1 MQGINQYM
9 CVRLSRE
16 AHHLGRVFKRPDG
29 PEWHEFQI
37 DLDAVLIGQF
47 AHFRQSVRN
56 ESQIGTVSCN
66 AQACRAEC
74 SSGLEQGLVILRPSG
89 PGQRYQLD
97 IKNRNAGCCHALANL
112 IAFMAC
118 PQRVFDASSLLH
130 YHGHGVRESDA
141 QAVQWFERAARQGL
155 AEAQFHLGN
164 MYAYGLAD
172 PGGDTDP
179 GRLAAQWMFEAAR
192 QGHADAQYSLGI
204 MFLTGK
210 GVEQRPDEAQRWIA
224 KAAAQGHADAA
235 SYLSG
240 KAR

>member
-1 MQGINQYM
+1 MSI
-9 CVRLSRE
+9 RRFIAALTL
-16 AHHLGRVFKRPDG
+16 ATLLTP
-29 PEWHEFQI
+29 
-37 DLDAVLIGQF
+37 
-47 AHFRQSVRN
+47 
-56 ESQIGTVSCN
+56 
-66 AQACRAEC
+66 
-74 SSGLEQGLVILRPSG
+74 
-89 PGQRYQLD
+89 
-97 IKNRNAGCCHALANL
+97 ALADAL
-112 IAFMAC
+112 QDGIAALNRKDY
-118 PQRVFDASSLLH
+118 PAALHLLEPLARSGNAVAQLRLGLLH

>member
-1 MQGINQYM
+1 MSIRRFIAALTLTTFLTPAVADALQDGIAALNRKDYPAAL
-9 CVRLSRE
+9 RLLEPLARSGNAVAQLR
-16 AHHLGRVFKRPDG
+16 LG
-29 PEWHEFQI
+29 
-37 DLDAVLIGQF
+37 
-47 AHFRQSVRN
+47 
-56 ESQIGTVSCN
+56 
-66 AQACRAEC
+66 
-74 SSGLEQGLVILRPSG
+74 
-89 PGQRYQLD
+89 
-97 IKNRNAGCCHALANL
+97 
-112 IAFMAC
+112 
-118 PQRVFDASSLLH
+118 LLH

-179 GRLAAQWMFEAAR
+179 GRIAAQWMFEAAR

-235 SYLSG
+235 AYLSG